1 MDGTVKNKRAA
12 TPVFTKDSL
21 KFTVA
26 EMIALKVQRAR
37 WPDGVEIELHPSA
50 FAAPLATAA
59 EPMRIEP
66 EGLCKCG
73 HDMASEHS
81 ESGCLR
87 GCALEACIPGEG
99 EEP

>member
-1 MDGTVKNKRAA
+1 MMNHLRDIRDLVGAMKEHRIAH
-12 TPVFTKDSL
+12 L
-21 KFTVA
+21 KSSA
-26 EMIALKVQRAR
+26 WGI
-37 WPDGVEIELHPSA
+37 EIELDPSA
-50 FAAPLATAA
+50 FAALATAA

-73 HDMASEHS
+73 HDLASEHS

-87 GCALEACIPGEG
+87 GCALEACVPGEG

>member
-1 MDGTVKNKRAA
+1 MDGAV
-12 TPVFTKDSL
+12 TKESIQARELRELALAMRQHSVARFKSL
-21 KFTVA
+21 A
-26 EMIALKVQRAR
+26 MGI
-37 WPDGVEIELHPSA
+37 EIELHPSA
-50 FAAPLATAA
+50 FTAPATAA

-87 GCALEACIPGEG
+87 GCAFEACIPGEG